1 MKIVAYSA
9 LLYGSEFL
17 ECAIKSVL
25 DVVDEYWVIYS
36 PLGCH
41 NGSKPVQLPE
51 GEDARTLFEIAH
63 DTAGKR
69 LHWYTDANGWSSEGQ
84 QRDMI
89 FKLAPDAD
97 RIVALD
103 YDEIWGSGLVEAV
116 IRASASRPDVRD
128 WRVPMIHLWRDLH
141 HAILHDPAYPIRV
154 INPHAPA
161 GTSATFDAEAHDAA
175 KRELLTRTMEYV
187 PEFHSRIVHA
197 GYAISPELMRA
208 KWSGTHGHQNELR
221 KDIDWFTERYENPK
235 ATRDLHPVGSE
246 YWNAEM
252 IDPFTY
258 LPPFMAEHPRLSKAV
273 AA

>member
-1 MKIVAYSA
+1 MKVVAYTP
-9 LLYGSEFL
+9 LLYGREWL
-17 ECAIKSVL
+17 EYAIRSVI
-25 DVVDEYWVIYS
+25 DSVDEYWVIYS

-41 NGSKPVQLPE
+41 NGNKPVELPE
-51 GEDARTLFEIAH
+51 GEDARTLLEVAQVA
-63 DTAGKR
+63 AGKR
-69 LHWYTDANGWSSEGQ
+69 LRWYTDARGWSSEGA
-84 QRDMI
+84 QRDLI
-89 FKLAPDAD
+89 FTLASDAD

-103 YDEIWGSGLVEAV
+103 ADEIWSPGLVDAV
-116 IRASASRPDVRD
+116 VRASASKPDVRD

-246 YWNAEM
+246 WWNAEP
-252 IDPFTY
+252 IEPFVY
-258 LPPFMAEHPRLSKAV
+258 LPQYMADHPRMAER
-273 AA
+273 AAA